1 MKEII
6 LEFLE
11 WMPDNIDD
19 IFELIDKPEEVV
31 KKYIKET
38 QKQLFFMCIVGCG
51 LWDEVCALKVNKTIL
66 LKLTKRYRK
75 HRKPTQLTTN

>member
-38 QKQLFFMCIVGCG
+38 QK
-51 LWDEVCALKVNKTIL
+51 
-66 LKLTKRYRK
+66 
-75 HRKPTQLTTN
+75 

>member
-19 IFELIDKPEEVV
+19 IFELIDNPETVV
-31 KKYIKET
+31 EKYIKEK
-38 QKQLFFMCIVGCG
+38 QDQLFFMYIVSIS
-51 LWDEVCALKVNKTIL
+51 N
-66 LKLTKRYRK
+66 
-75 HRKPTQLTTN
+75 